1 MFQFRNCSVA
11 ISPGSAPG
19 LEQLMKLW
27 SQYGLGPLYQKVTG
41 NGCKNYLNSSLWQ
54 RSRDL
59 PRMYYLCQTGKV
71 ETGCS
76 SRYDLIWVFLQ
87 TGF

>member
-1 MFQFRNCSVA
+1 MFQFINCSVA

-27 SQYGLGPLYQKVTG
+27 SQYSLGSLYQKV
-41 NGCKNYLNSSLWQ
+41 
-54 RSRDL
+54 
-59 PRMYYLCQTGKV
+59 TGKV
-71 ETGCS
+71 ETGCL
-76 SRYDLIWVFLQ
+76 SRYDLIWVCLQ